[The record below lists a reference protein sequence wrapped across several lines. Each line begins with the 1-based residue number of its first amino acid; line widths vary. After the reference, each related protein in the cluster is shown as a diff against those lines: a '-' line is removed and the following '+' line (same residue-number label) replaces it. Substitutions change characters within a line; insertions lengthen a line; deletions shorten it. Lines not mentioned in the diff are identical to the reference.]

1 MLNHF
6 KEAYEVDNYP
16 WRSEVQKL
24 FIFKLVTQFL
34 DMAERRGAP
43 NRYVSELPKEYQD
56 IIVEMGNSI
65 LERELKALKKS

>member
-34 DMAERRGAP
+34 DMAERRGVP